1 MDESTAATVG
11 AWLLSSLT
19 GGGIVGVIGY
29 LALKDK
35 LTRDLIPIFA
45 KRSEVFGSNGS
56 PIFAEVSDLD
66 AVGGKVTGAISMAS
80 MAKDRADAN
89 ADAII
94 RLQEGEKHRWE
105 PVLSALER
113 INTRLDAGEKRDE
126 RHATMLDQLE
136 RRMDRDNDRRTGQ

>member
-35 LTRDLIPIFA
+35 IIRDLKPIFA
-45 KRSEVFGSNGS
+45 KRSEVFES
-56 PIFAEVSDLD
+56 PGVPVFAKVSDLD
-66 AVGGKVTGAISMAS
+66 AVGGKVTGAISMATL
-80 MAKDRADAN
+80 ARDRADSN

-105 PVLSALER
+105 PVLKALDR
-113 INTRLDAGEKRDE
+113 INDRLDAGEKRDE
-126 RHATMLDQLE
+126 RHAVLIDQLE
-136 RRMDRDNDRRTGQ
+136 RRMARSEDGK